1 MTRDRYEHLL
11 TVVEGGIAMPPWRR
25 VYSLGRSGQ
34 HGNLGVLDT
43 ASLDGERVTE

>member
-11 TVVEGGIAMPPWRR
+11 TVVEGGIAMLLWHRLS
-25 VYSLGRSGQ
+25 SLARNGQ

-43 ASLDGERVTE
+43 AWLDGERVTE

>member
-25 VYSLGRSGQ
+25 VYSLARSGQ
-34 HGNLGVLDT
+34 QGNLGVLDT